1 MMRPLIPPS
10 PDVTMP
16 QRTPLH
22 DVHVRAGA
30 RIVEFAGWDMPVQYE
45 GILAE
50 HQAIRERVGLFDVS
64 HMGEVVFRGPKA
76 LASLQHLFTNDLSRC
91 LDGQAQ
97 YGALCRESGGIVDDV
112 VVYRRSA
119 DDLLV
124 CVNAANRQKDF
135 DWLHGHAFGAEVTNE
150 SDAWAQL
157 ALQGPLAA
165 DVLQKLTSVRLSS
178 VGTYRFTEGDV
189 AGIRCIVA
197 RTGYTG
203 EDGFELFCASDAG
216 PSLWAALMQAGQGE
230 GIFPCGLGARD
241 SLRLEMAYRL
251 YGQDMDDGS
260 TPLEAGLAW
269 VVKLD
274 KSDFVGR
281 QALLEQKEAGLSRK
295 LVGFVLTEPG
305 IPRHGYPVLQ
315 DGKPVGVVT
324 SGTKSPTLG
333 TAIGLAYVPPA
344 LAAEG
349 STFAVEIRGRPAAA
363 KVVKTPFYVRKPRAQ

>member
-1 MMRPLIPPS
+1 MA
-10 PDVTMP
+10 

-30 RIVEFAGWDMPVQYE
+30 RIVEFAGWEMPVQYQ

-50 HQAIRERVGLFDVS
+50 HAAVRERVGLFDVS

-76 LASLQHLFTNDLSRC
+76 LDSLQRLFTNDLARC
-91 LDGQAQ
+91 ADGQAQ
-97 YGALCRESGGIVDDV
+97 YGCLCREEGGIVDDV

-124 CVNAANRQKDF
+124 CVNAGNRQKDYE
-135 DWLHGHAFGAEVTNE
+135 WLHGHAFGADVSNE

-165 DVLQKLTSVRLSS
+165 SALQRLTSVRLPS
-178 VGTYRFTEGDV
+178 VGTYRFTQGDV
-189 AGIRCIVA
+189 AGVPCLIA

-203 EDGFELFCASDAG
+203 EDGFELFCASPQG
-216 PSLWAALMQAGQGE
+216 PKTWAALMEAAQPE
-230 GIFPCGLGARD
+230 GIRPCGLGARD

-251 YGQDMDDGS
+251 YGSDMDDTT
-260 TPLEAGLAW
+260 TPLEAGLSW

-274 KSDFVGR
+274 KGDFVGR
-281 QALLEQKEAGLSRK
+281 QSLQKQKEAGLSKK
-295 LVGFVLTEPG
+295 LVGFTLTEPG
-305 IPRHGYPVLQ
+305 IPRHGYAVLQ
-315 DGKPVGVVT
+315 DGKPVGTVT

-333 TAIGLAYVPPA
+333 TSIGLAYVPPG

-349 STFAVEIRGRPAAA
+349 STFAVDVRGRAVAA
-363 KVVKTPFYVRKPRAQ
+363 KVVKTPFYSKKK